1 MNIGIGFRQ
10 MREISEG
17 RLPVPVPVR
26 TPAGV
31 CKPAA
36 EWILRTQSRNGA
48 EGAFGC

>member
-10 MREISEG
+10 MREISEEC
-17 RLPVPVPVR
+17 LPASPSPD
-26 TPAGV
+26 PAGV